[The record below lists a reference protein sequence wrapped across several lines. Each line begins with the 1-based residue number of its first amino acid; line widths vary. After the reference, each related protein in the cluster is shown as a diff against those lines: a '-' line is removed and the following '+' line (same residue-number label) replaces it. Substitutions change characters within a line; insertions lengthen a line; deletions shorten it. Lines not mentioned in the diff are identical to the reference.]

1 MHQIVTSPAYTKRHT
16 KMSHGSLKEGPRPRP
31 WKRLAIILALVI
43 TVLALALGLGLGIGL
58 RSSGDDDDDEDEA
71 PSRDKKWQ
79 PEVGA
84 TWQIILRHP
93 LDLSSPSSLSP
104 DVDVYDLDLY
114 DNDAEVFAELQRM
127 GKKVICYFSAGSYED
142 YRPDSEDF
150 DEKDLGDEL
159 DGWPGERWVNI
170 SSPRIRDIMVKR
182 IKLAS
187 DKGCDAIDPDNVDGY
202 VRLFLS
208 PSPLVAPLPSPL
220 SLSHPT
226 NRPLRKTKTAST

>member
-1 MHQIVTSPAYTKRHT
+1 
-16 KMSHGSLKEGPRPRP
+16 MSHGSLKEGPRPRP

-58 RSSGDDDDDEDEA
+58 RSGGDDDDDDEDDA

-84 TWQIILRHP
+84 SWQIILRHP

-182 IKLAS
+182 IKLA
-187 DKGCDAIDPDNVDGY
+187 DKKGCDAIDPDNVDGY
-202 VRLFLS
+202 VR
-208 PSPLVAPLPSPL
+208 PLPLPL
-220 SLSHPT
+220 PFPLPPPANPT
-226 NRPLRKTKTAST
+226 RKTKTAST

>member
-1 MHQIVTSPAYTKRHT
+1 
-16 KMSHGSLKEGPRPRP
+16 LKEGPRPRP

-43 TVLALALGLGLGIGL
+43 TILALALGLGLGIGL
-58 RSSGDDDDDEDEA
+58 RSGDDDEDDT
-71 PSRDKKWQ
+71 PSRDNKWR

-84 TWQIILRHP
+84 SWQIILRHP
-93 LDLSSPSSLSP
+93 LDLSDPSSLAP

-114 DNDAEVFAELQRM
+114 DNDAEVFAQLQRM

-150 DEKDLGDEL
+150 DEKDLGEEL

-182 IKLAS
+182 IKLA
-187 DKGCDAIDPDNVDGY
+187 
-202 VRLFLS
+202 
-208 PSPLVAPLPSPL
+208 
-220 SLSHPT
+220 
-226 NRPLRKTKTAST
+226 